1 MIGNSRLPPSFLYR
15 VTTFI
20 YIYIQ
25 VELDDVTSQLKSTDE
40 MLKTASAD
48 AARLAEELRQEQEH
62 SMHVDRMRR
71 ALEVQIKEM
80 QVQINICNTDQH
92 LNAFIF

>member
-1 MIGNSRLPPSFLYR
+1 M
-15 VTTFI
+15 
-20 YIYIQ
+20 
-25 VELDDVTSQLKSTDE
+25 ELDDTQTQLKTTDE

-62 SMHVDRMRR
+62 SLHIDRMRR

-80 QVQINICNTDQH
+80 QVGVCYLYRIVHYYQRNKSACRRK
-92 LNAFIF
+92 

>member
-1 MIGNSRLPPSFLYR
+1 
-15 VTTFI
+15 
-20 YIYIQ
+20 
-25 VELDDVTSQLKSTDE
+25 
-40 MLKTASAD
+40 MLKTATAD

-80 QVQINICNTDQH
+80 QVR
-92 LNAFIF
+92 IF